1 MKIITDSGYDNTATL
16 IINMGDFTTP
26 HTFFCYSWGNL
37 I

>member
-1 MKIITDSGYDNTATL
+1 MKIITDSGYDTL

-26 HTFFCYSWGNL
+26 HTFFCYYWARNS